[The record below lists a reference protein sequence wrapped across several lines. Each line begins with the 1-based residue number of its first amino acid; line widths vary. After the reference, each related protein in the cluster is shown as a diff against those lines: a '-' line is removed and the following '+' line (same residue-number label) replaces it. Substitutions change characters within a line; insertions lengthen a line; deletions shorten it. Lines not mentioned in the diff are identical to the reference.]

1 MSSPRQHHAFALATL
16 RGRAGLRAWLGV
28 ALVVLMLFSRLAVA
42 AYVCPNLVGT
52 DSGRA
57 MTPCAEMVAYDQA
70 QDQDQAQDP
79 LQPLLCQQHCQWGQ
93 GEQTGSGQALSA
105 AALPPAPLW
114 VVLPAAAQDLSA
126 QGPASVLA
134 PAQERPPPAPLRT
147 LLCCLRP

>member
-1 MSSPRQHHAFALATL
+1 MSSPRQHRALAL
-16 RGRAGLRAWLGV
+16 ASFRGGAGLRAWLSG

-42 AYVCPNLVGT
+42 AYVCPNLAGT

-57 MTPCAEMVAYDQA
+57 MTPCAEMVA
-70 QDQDQAQDP
+70 QDQAADP
-79 LQPLLCQQHCQWGQ
+79 LQPLLCQQHCQWGH
-93 GEQTGSGQALSA
+93 GEQTGVGQALTA

-126 QGPASVLA
+126 QGPVSALALA
-134 PAQERPPPAPLRT
+134 PERPPPAPLRT